1 MEKKVFRVVP
11 HRSFLVFST
20 ALIIGLIA
28 LMVYVWTIEG
38 CNVRY
43 VTVGITAIVLAI
55 CAYFFI
61 VAPYQTSTIKLK

>member
-1 MEKKVFRVVP
+1 MANEVFRVLP
-11 HRSFLVFST
+11 PQSFVIFST
-20 ALIIGLIA
+20 ALIIGLIV
-28 LMVYVWTIEG
+28 LMAYVWTIEEG
-38 CNVRY
+38 NVRY